1 MTTTVAFNK
10 SWNSP
15 LTAWNTDTWN
25 GGGAFPSAT
34 GSINSVSITISQ
46 EVTGVAATSAI
57 GNTFETNVGVSGTG
71 SVGSSTIT
79 GFANVSVTGLS
90 GTGAIGSTSITAD
103 SSISV
108 TGIAGTSAVGNTFE
122 TNVGVN
128 ATGSVGSSTVE
139 GDANITVTGLSGT
152 TALGN
157 TFETNVGVSATAS
170 VNSAALGITGTAN
183 VELPASTPEITTVI
197 ESVTIDLG
205 SKVEVTGL
213 SATTSMGQ
221 VLVWGLVV
229 PSQTPNFN
237 IVTPSQTPNF
247 NTIGGSTAPPLQ
259 VPSWIDIAA

>member
-34 GSINSVSITISQ
+34 GSINSVSVTISQ
-46 EVTGVAATSAI
+46 NVTGVAATSAI
-57 GNTFETNVGVSGTG
+57 GNTFETNVGVS
-71 SVGSSTIT
+71 
-79 GFANVSVTGLS
+79 
-90 GTGAIGSTSITAD
+90 
-103 SSISV
+103 
-108 TGIAGTSAVGNTFE
+108 
-122 TNVGVN
+122 
-128 ATGSVGSSTVE
+128 ATGGVGSSTVVVNAVE
-139 GDANITVTGLSGT
+139 SVTGLSGT

-183 VELPASTPEITTVI
+183 VELPAATPEATTVI

-205 SKVEVTGL
+205 STIEVTGV

-229 PSQTPNFN
+229 PNQTPNFST
-237 IVTPSQTPNF
+237 VTPLQTPNF
-247 NTIGGSTAPPLQ
+247 STIGGATAPPLQ
-259 VPSWIDIAA
+259 VPSWIDKAA

>member
-139 GDANITVTGLSGT
+139 SDANVSVTGLSGT

-157 TFETNVGVSATAS
+157 TFETNVGVSATGS
-170 VNSAALGITGTAN
+170 VGSSTIKVNITVLISSGLRANADVNPADVNVGIG
-183 VELPASTPEITTVI
+183 PR
-197 ESVTIDLG
+197 
-205 SKVEVTGL
+205 VEVTGV
-213 SATTSMGQ
+213 SSTASVGQ
-221 VLVWGLVV
+221 ILIWSPIV
-229 PSQTPNFN
+229 PTQTPNF
-237 IVTPSQTPNF
+237 VTV
-247 NTIGGSTAPPLQ
+247 GGTTAPPLQ
-259 VPSWIDIAA
+259 VPSWTDLAA